1 MNSKRDEKN
10 KNESLFVDDPL
21 VDTSVSDIISQAF
34 DKVELSTIGKIC
46 LDARVQK
53 SLTQEQASNILKV
66 RVKIIK
72 DFENGDEID
81 LPGLTYKVGFVRSY
95 ARLLDLDGDFL
106 VQEFKSNLEPGNFR
120 EEYKFLSPK
129 IENNKF
135 FPMGAVLSFLIA
147 IMIYSGWYYNER
159 NKTIEIVSNQMIENK
174 KDEVIIKETNN
185 YIIIEEKKNFESNS
199 LPSIKQDENIQVSKL
214 SDKTIVYEK
223 ILEQKMVS
231 DDIVSKNNSPKINE
245 ETVLISKNKVD
256 INQVENI
263 SSEMFAV
270 AEERD
275 RSSEMV
281 IKAIG
286 NSWVEIEDI
295 DGNSLMARIMRAGET
310 YVVPNKSGLTFNT
323 GNAGALSLSS
333 GNITISSLGEEG
345 ETIKA
350 RPLNIEAFKD
360 KKIIN

>member
-10 KNESLFVDDPL
+10 KKETLFDDDPL

-95 ARLLDLDGDFL
+95 ARLLELDGDFL

-120 EEYKFLSPK
+120 EEYKFLAPK
-129 IENNKF
+129 IENNNF
-135 FPMGAVLSFLIA
+135 LPMGAVLSFLIA
-147 IMIYSGWYYNER
+147 IIIYSGWYYSER
-159 NKTIEIVSNQMIENK
+159 NKTIEIVSNQMIESK
-174 KDEVIIKETNN
+174 KDEVIITETNN

-199 LPSIKQDENIQVSKL
+199 LPSIRQDNNIQVSKL
-214 SDKTIVYEK
+214 SDKTIANEK
-223 ILEQKMVS
+223 TLEQKLVS
-231 DDIVSKNNSPKINE
+231 DDIVSKNNSLKINE
-245 ETVLISKNKVD
+245 ETVLISQNKVK
-256 INQVENI
+256 NI
-263 SSEMFAV
+263 SSEMSAV
-270 AEERD
+270 AKERD
-275 RSSEMV
+275 RNSELV

-295 DGNSLMARIMRAGET
+295 DGNSLMARIMRPGET

-323 GNAGALSLSS
+323 GNAGALSISS
-333 GNITISSLGEEG
+333 GNIIISSLGEEG

-360 KKIIN
+360 KKINN

>member
-10 KNESLFVDDPL
+10 KNETLFVDDPL

-95 ARLLDLDGDFL
+95 ARLLELDGDFL

-120 EEYKFLSPK
+120 EEYKFLAPK
-129 IENNKF
+129 IENNNF
-135 FPMGAVLSFLIA
+135 LPMGAVLSFLIA
-147 IMIYSGWYYNER
+147 IIIYSGWYYSER
-159 NKTIEIVSNQMIENK
+159 NKTIEIVSNKMIESK
-174 KDEVIIKETNN
+174 KDEVIITETNN

-199 LPSIKQDENIQVSKL
+199 LPSVRQDNNIQASKL

-223 ILEQKMVS
+223 ILEQKLVS

-256 INQVENI
+256 INKVENI
-263 SSEMFAV
+263 SSEMSAV
-270 AEERD
+270 AKERD

-295 DGNSLMARIMRAGET
+295 DGNSLMARIMRPGET

>member
-10 KNESLFVDDPL
+10 KNKTLFVDDPL

-95 ARLLDLDGDFL
+95 ARLLELDGDFL

-120 EEYKFLSPK
+120 EEYKFLAPN
-129 IENNKF
+129 IENNNF
-135 FPMGAVLSFLIA
+135 LPMGAVLSFLIA
-147 IMIYSGWYYNER
+147 IFIYSGWYYNER
-159 NKTIEIVSNQMIENK
+159 NKTIEIVSNQIIESK
-174 KDEVIIKETNN
+174 KDEINIKEANN
-185 YIIIEEKKNFESNS
+185 YIIIEEKKNSESNA
-199 LPSIKQDENIQVSKL
+199 LPSIQQDNNIQVSKL
-214 SDKTIVYEK
+214 SGKAIVYKK
-223 ILEQKMVS
+223 ILEQSIMS
-231 DDIVSKNNSPKINE
+231 DDLVSKEDSPKINK
-245 ETVLISKNKVD
+245 ETVLISKNKVE
-256 INQVENI
+256 INKVKNI
-263 SSEMFAV
+263 SSEISAV
-270 AEERD
+270 AKERD
-275 RSSEMV
+275 QSSEMV

-295 DGNSLMARIMRAGET
+295 DGNSLMARIMRPGET
-310 YVVPNKSGLTFNT
+310 FVVPNMNGLSFNT
-323 GNAGALSLSS
+323 GNAGALSLSY
-333 GNITISSLGEEG
+333 GDMTISSLGEEG

-350 RPLNIEAFKD
+350 WPLNIEAFKD
-360 KKIIN
+360 RKIIN

>member
-10 KNESLFVDDPL
+10 KNETLFNDDIL
-21 VDTSVSDIISQAF
+21 FDTSVSDIITQAF

-106 VQEFKSNLEPGNFR
+106 VQEFKSNLELGNFR

-129 IENNKF
+129 IENKKLL
-135 FPMGAVLSFLIA
+135 PMGFVLSFLIA
-147 IMIYSGWYYNER
+147 TIIYSGWYYSER
-159 NKTIEIVSNQMIENK
+159 NKTVEIASNQMIESE
-174 KDEVIIKETNN
+174 KDEVIIKENNN
-185 YIIIEEKKNFESNS
+185 YIIIEEKKNFESNNFT
-199 LPSIKQDENIQVSKL
+199 SIKQDKNIQASKL
-214 SDKTIVYEK
+214 SDKIIIYEK

-231 DDIVSKNNSPKINE
+231 DDIVSIVNSPKINE
-245 ETVLISKNKVD
+245 ETVLISKNKVE
-256 INQVENI
+256 INKIENI
-263 SSEMFAV
+263 SNEMSAV
-270 AEERD
+270 AKERD
-275 RSSEMV
+275 KSLEIV

-295 DGNSLMARIMRAGET
+295 DGNSLMARIMRPGET
-310 YVVPNKSGLTFNT
+310 YVVPNMSGLTFNT

-333 GNITISSLGEEG
+333 GNLTISSLGKEG

-350 RPLNIEAFKD
+350 RPLNIEAFKN

>member
-10 KNESLFVDDPL
+10 KTETLFVNDTV
-21 VDTSVSDIISQAF
+21 VDTSVSDIISKAF

-53 SLTQEQASNILKV
+53 SFTQEQASSILKV

-95 ARLLDLDGDFL
+95 ARLLGLDGDFL

-120 EEYKFLSPK
+120 EEYKFLAPK
-129 IENNKF
+129 IENNNF
-135 FPMGAVLSFLIA
+135 LPMGAVLSFLIA
-147 IMIYSGWYYNER
+147 IIIYSGWYYSER
-159 NKTIEIVSNQMIENK
+159 NKTIEIVSNQMIESK
-174 KDEVIIKETNN
+174 KDEVIITETNN

-199 LPSIKQDENIQVSKL
+199 LPSLRQDNNIQVSKL
-214 SDKTIVYEK
+214 SDKTIVNEK
-223 ILEQKMVS
+223 TLEQKLVS
-231 DDIVSKNNSPKINE
+231 DDIVSKNNSLKINE
-245 ETVLISKNKVD
+245 ETVLISNNKVK
-256 INQVENI
+256 NI
-263 SSEMFAV
+263 SSEMSAV
-270 AEERD
+270 AKERD
-275 RSSEMV
+275 RNSEMV

-295 DGNSLMARIMRAGET
+295 DGNSLMARIMRPGET

-360 KKIIN
+360 NKIIN

>member
-10 KNESLFVDDPL
+10 KNETLFVDDPL

-95 ARLLDLDGDFL
+95 ASLLELDGDFL

-120 EEYKFLSPK
+120 EEYKFLAPK
-129 IENNKF
+129 IENNNF
-135 FPMGAVLSFLIA
+135 LPMGAVLSFLIA
-147 IMIYSGWYYNER
+147 IIIYSGWYYSER
-159 NKTIEIVSNQMIENK
+159 TKTIEIVSNQIIESK
-174 KDEVIIKETNN
+174 KDEVIITETNN

-199 LPSIKQDENIQVSKL
+199 LPSIRQDNNIQVSKL
-214 SDKTIVYEK
+214 SEKAIVYKK
-223 ILEQKMVS
+223 ILEQRTVS
-231 DDIVSKNNSPKINE
+231 DDLVSKENSPKISQ
-245 ETVLISKNKVD
+245 ETVLITKDKVEINKVK
-256 INQVENI
+256 NI
-263 SSEMFAV
+263 SSEISAV
-270 AEERD
+270 AKERD

-295 DGNSLMARIMRAGET
+295 DGNSLMARIMRPGET
-310 YVVPNKSGLTFNT
+310 FVVPNMSGLTFNT
-323 GNAGALSLSS
+323 GNAGALSLSY
-333 GNITISSLGEEG
+333 GDMTISSLGEEG

-350 RPLNIEAFKD
+350 WPLNIDAFKD

>member
-106 VQEFKSNLEPGNFR
+106 VQEFKSNLEPGNLR

>member
-1 MNSKRDEKN
+1 MNYKKDEKN
-10 KNESLFVDDPL
+10 KNEALFVNDPL
-21 VDTSVSDIISQAF
+21 VDTSVSDIITQAF

-53 SLTQEQASNILKV
+53 SITQEQASNILKV

-106 VQEFKSNLEPGNFR
+106 VQEFKSNLESGNFR

-129 IENNKF
+129 IENNNF
-135 FPMGAVLSFLIA
+135 LPMGAVLSCLIA
-147 IMIYSGWYYNER
+147 VIIYSGWYYSQR
-159 NKTIEIVSNQMIENK
+159 NKTIGIVSNQMIESK
-174 KDEVIIKETNN
+174 KDEITIKETNN
-185 YIIIEEKKNFESNS
+185 YIIIEENNNVANNS
-199 LPSIKQDENIQVSKL
+199 LPLIKQDNNLQASKL
-214 SDKTIVYEK
+214 SEKSIAYEN
-223 ILEQKMVS
+223 ILEQKVVS
-231 DDIVSKNNSPKINE
+231 DDIVSKNNSPKINK

-256 INQVENI
+256 INKVKNM
-263 SSEMFAV
+263 SSEMSAV
-270 AEERD
+270 AKERD

-286 NSWVEIEDI
+286 NSWVEIEDV
-295 DGNSLMARIMRAGET
+295 DGNSLMARIMRPGET
-310 YVVPNKSGLTFNT
+310 YVVPDKSGLTFNT
-323 GNAGALSLSS
+323 GNAGALSLSY
-333 GNITISSLGEEG
+333 GNIIISSLGEEG

-360 KKIIN
+360 